1 MLLTV
6 HRTRGRAARTPGL
19 LSAYVVLYFRSST
32 GARPALFLALLVGVM
47 GLNEVPRIRRAGYDL
62 RLGLYGFCVLSF
74 LIYFF
79 PIVLGRIDG
88 WVFLLSLLS
97 SAAVVWQVTRW
108 LAPASPKP
116 TPKPWQRRGEGGG
129 RGVDRA
135 EARRRLFAPAAGML
149 LFVAVLYVLR
159 LIPPVP

>member
-32 GARPALFLALLVGVM
+32 GARLALFLALLIGVM

-79 PIVLGRIDG
+79 PIVLGRIEG

-116 TPKPWQRRGEGGG
+116 SPEPWRRRGEGGARSEESRAG
-129 RGVDRA
+129 R
-135 EARRRLFAPAAGML
+135 ERRVRGGGQP
-149 LFVAVLYVLR
+149 
-159 LIPPVP
+159 